1 MTLKLVSDSQIR
13 DKDIDTLKRFIRY
26 KLGGY
31 RVAINEIPAGHQFF
45 RGVLCEDRPSTID
58 RISYPPVERVTRLG
72 RVNRPGTPM
81 FYCSV
86 AAAPVFYELRAKKG
100 DLVALSRW
108 EVVEPL
114 WMHHLGYHQD
124 ALRRM
129 GVADLTMRSRLT
141 NPIPNETKEN
151 ARLRARRTFQS
162 NFAALSI
169 LMSYATLTER
179 NADGGDTRYRYLRS
193 RRNRSAAAGAADGV
207 RAQRDNVYRG
217 PRRRTAWA
225 GASSVKSFRLMMASS
240 SLMITWARA
249 GSMSHCCAAS
259 ATTPFLCQPGK
270 RRS

>member
-151 ARLRARRTFQS
+151 ARLRRQ
-162 NFAALSI
+162 LS
-169 LMSYATLTER
+169 LAFTEDIP
-179 NADGGDTRYRYLRS
+179 DGKEYRYKQSIAINELLFDGASPLPAPPDGPQS
-193 RRNRSAAAGAADGV
+193 RRVASTAYPAMQMKGAADNAAIWPEFV
-207 RAQRDNVYRG
+207 D
-217 PRRRTAWA
+217 T
-225 GASSVKSFRLMMASS
+225 SSVFPK
-240 SLMITWARA
+240 
-249 GSMSHCCAAS
+249 
-259 ATTPFLCQPGK
+259 
-270 RRS
+270 